1 MIRSNSTAYSSPIT
15 PDLTPLL
22 DIIFI
27 VMVFLMLTASVKLS
41 SLEVQLPS
49 TESGETKVVEKQ
61 SITIN
66 ILNQPPY
73 WAINGKASSSWTE
86 FQKSLT
92 VSVAQDPKKEVI
104 IAADKHAEIQHI
116 VKLFGFLQQQNISA
130 TQILM
135 EEQTNAK

>member
-1 MIRSNSTAYSSPIT
+1 MIKSNKAQLPLSMA

-49 TESGETKVVEKQ
+49 TDSNQSQMVEQ
-61 SITIN
+61 SSITIN
-66 ILNQPPY
+66 ILNTSPY
-73 WAINGKASSSWTE
+73 WAIDGSPLSDWTE
-86 FQKSLT
+86 FQKKLIVT
-92 VSVAQDPKKEVI
+92 VSQNPKKDVI
-104 IAADKHAEIQHI
+104 IAADKHAEIQNI
-116 VKLFGFLQQQNISA
+116 VKLFGFLQDQNISA

-135 EEQTNAK
+135 EEPN

>member
-1 MIRSNSTAYSSPIT
+1 MIRSNTSSYSSPIT

-49 TESGETKVVEKQ
+49 TESGEAKVVEKQ

-73 WAINGKASSSWTE
+73 WAIDGKASPSWE
-86 FQKSLT
+86 AFKKSLT
-92 VSVAQDPKKEVI
+92 TTATKDPKKEVI

-135 EEQTNAK
+135 EEPTNVK